1 MLTEPDVINYVCVAL
16 QQLGYNIHK
25 KNVNV
30 RQKGD
35 DIIAIKQLASIRK
48 LYIKAKG
55 ETSSDPNSNRY
66 GQSFDNAQVRVH
78 IGQALYKIAEVL
90 SRKPLCNVEIR
101 AGIALPNTC
110 YHQYIISKVK
120 PTIDYLEIP
129 IFWVDSTGNVQISSI
144 WKV

>member
-48 LYIKAKG
+48 LYIEAKG

-90 SRKPLCNVEIR
+90 SRKP
-101 AGIALPNTC
+101 
-110 YHQYIISKVK
+110 
-120 PTIDYLEIP
+120 
-129 IFWVDSTGNVQISSI
+129 
-144 WKV
+144 